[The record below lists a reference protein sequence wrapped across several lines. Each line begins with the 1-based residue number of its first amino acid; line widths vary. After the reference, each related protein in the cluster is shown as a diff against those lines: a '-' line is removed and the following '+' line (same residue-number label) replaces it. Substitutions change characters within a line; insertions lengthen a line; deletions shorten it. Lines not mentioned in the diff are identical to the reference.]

1 MKQKEMLKISIVTP
15 SYNQGQY
22 LEETI
27 QSVLDQKYPNL
38 EYIIMDGGS
47 TDNSVDIIKKYES
60 HLTHWESKPDDG
72 QADAIKKG
80 FNMATGDILAW
91 LNSDDYYLP
100 DTLNQVSELFARDDL
115 KIVFGE
121 CVLYHEK
128 SGKVKP
134 SRVIEY
140 AQSHIIELSD
150 YIIQPSSF
158 WTKKTYDLVG
168 NLNEKLIYTFDWDW
182 FIRAKR
188 KGVHFQP
195 VDKTWSVYRYHDQHK
210 TGTGGNKREEEL
222 ANIFRQYHS
231 EILSQKYLQR
241 RSMQNKILML
251 NKLNRIFAWIGL
263 KGLIDARKPFYKKHF
278 SEISWE
284 EFLGIARM

>member
-1 MKQKEMLKISIVTP
+1 MLKISIVTP

-27 QSVLDQKYPNL
+27 RSVLDQQYPNL

-47 TDNSVDIIKKYES
+47 TDNSVDVIKKYES
-60 HLTHWESKPDDG
+60 RIAHWESKPDGG
-72 QADAIKKG
+72 QADAINKG

-91 LNSDDYYLP
+91 LNSDDYYTP
-100 DTLNQVSELFARDDL
+100 GTLKQVSGLFAPDDL

-121 CVLYHEK
+121 CVLYQEK
-128 SGKVKP
+128 SGKEKS
-134 SRVIEY
+134 SRVFEY
-140 AQSHIIELSD
+140 AQSHHIELSD

-158 WTKKTYDLVG
+158 WTKKTWDLVG
-168 NLNEKLIYTFDWDW
+168 NLNVDLAYTFDWEW

-188 KGVHFQP
+188 KGVHLHP
-195 VDKTWSVYRYHDQHK
+195 VDRAFSVYRYHDQHK
-210 TGTGGNKREEEL
+210 TGTGGNKREEEI
-222 ANIFRQYHS
+222 AGIYREYHT
-231 EILSQKYLQR
+231 ELLSQKYVLR
-241 RSMQNKILML
+241 RTMQNKILRS
-251 NKLNRIFAWIGL
+251 NKLNRILGWIGL
-263 KGLIDARKPFYKKHF
+263 SGLIDARKPLYKKHY

>member
-1 MKQKEMLKISIVTP
+1 MLKISIVTP

-27 QSVLDQKYPNL
+27 RSVLDQQYPNL

-47 TDNSVDIIKKYES
+47 TDNSVDVIKKYES
-60 HLTHWESKPDDG
+60 RIAHWESKPDGG
-72 QADAIKKG
+72 QADAINKG

-91 LNSDDYYLP
+91 LNSDDYYTP
-100 DTLNQVSELFARDDL
+100 GTLKQVSGLFAPGDL

-121 CVLYHEK
+121 CVLYQEK
-128 SGKVKP
+128 SGKEKS
-134 SRVIEY
+134 SRVFEY
-140 AQSHIIELSD
+140 AQSHHIELSD

-158 WTKKTYDLVG
+158 WTKKTWDLVG
-168 NLNEKLIYTFDWDW
+168 NLNVDLAYTFDWEW

-188 KGVHFQP
+188 KGVHLHP
-195 VDKTWSVYRYHDQHK
+195 VDKALSVYRYHEQHK
-210 TGTGGNKREEEL
+210 TGTGGNKRDEEIASIYREFHTEL
-222 ANIFRQYHS
+222 
-231 EILSQKYLQR
+231 LSQKYMLR
-241 RSMQNKILML
+241 RTMQNKILRS
-251 NKLNRIFAWIGL
+251 NKLNRIIGWIGL
-263 KGLIDARKPFYKKHF
+263 SGLIDARKPLYKKHY